1 MLTNENILRKAANV
15 GLLVFDVDGVLT
27 DGKLYC
33 GADGAECK
41 RFDVKDGHGIRL
53 LLHHGIEVAVASA
66 RESVVVSERMAEL
79 GVAHVYQGC
88 RDKAA
93 VVAALSVRLDCD
105 ASRVAYMGDD
115 LVDLPAMR
123 RAGLA
128 LAPADAHREILE
140 RADWVSSHAGGAGA
154 AREACDLLLRAR
166 HGRRAPDRPA

>member
-1 MLTNENILRKAANV
+1 MDASILRKAANV
-15 GLLVFDVDGVLT
+15 NLMVFDVDGVLT

-33 GADGAECK
+33 AAGGGELK

-53 LLHHGIEVAVASA
+53 LLHHGVEVAIASA
-66 RESVVVSERMAEL
+66 RESTVVSERMAEL

-93 VVAALSVRLDCD
+93 VIAALSVRLDVE
-105 ASRVAYMGDD
+105 AARVAYMGDD

-123 RAGLA
+123 RVGLA
-128 LAPADAHREILE
+128 LAPADAHREILQC
-140 RADWVSSHAGGAGA
+140 AAWVSSRAGGDGA

-166 HGRRAPDRPA
+166 RECRAPD